1 MGILKNI
8 SHKGQHG
15 KGVNIMRVNVIRR
28 IVQVFVGLLGAFGA
42 LYGASFL
49 SILLY
54 AQFGWSEKNTMI
66 LSFVLAVAGGLIGW
80 LIAVPIM
87 ERLIAFTK
95 WIEGKLQKMSAQDLL
110 GGAVGL
116 IIGLIVAFFI
126 GYALSFLP
134 IIGVYMPLISCLV
147 FGYLGISVGLRKR
160 EDIISFVSGLG
171 KDGNR
176 FKAKGKSRAS
186 GYCNM
191 PKVLDTSVIIDG
203 RIADICK
210 TGFVEGPLIIPNFV
224 LEELRHIAD
233 SSDSLKRARG
243 RRGLDML
250 NVIRKE
256 LDIEV
261 EISSVDYD
269 DIAEV
274 DDKLVRLAQEI
285 FGCVVTNDY
294 NLNKVAALQEVVVLN
309 INELANAIKPVV
321 LPGEAMTV
329 TVVKDGKEQNQGVAY
344 LDDGTMIVVENG
356 RRLIGETIKVE
367 VTSVI
372 QTNAGRM
379 IFAKPM
385 DK

>member
-1 MGILKNI
+1 MKYNVLK
-8 SHKGQHG
+8 
-15 KGVNIMRVNVIRR
+15 R
-28 IVQVFVGLLGAFGA
+28 IVQIFFALIGMAIVVYAAPLLAVP
-42 LYGASFL
+42 LRM
-49 SILLY
+49 
-54 AQFGWSEKNTMI
+54 QFGWSAQSI
-66 LSFVLAVAGGLIGW
+66 LVLEVVLAAAVAIIFW
-80 LIAVPIM
+80 LIATPLLDRMIT
-87 ERLIAFTK
+87 ITK
-95 WIEGKLQKMSAQDLL
+95 WMEGKLQKMSTQDLL
-110 GGAVGL
+110 SGAIGL

-134 IIGVYMPLISCLV
+134 IIGPYMPLVMCLV
-147 FGYLGISVGLRKR
+147 FGYLGVSLGVRKR
-160 EDIISFVSGLG
+160 EDLVAFFGGLG

-176 FKAKGKSRAS
+176 FRVKGKTRAA

-191 PKVLDTSVIIDG
+191 PKVLDTSAILDG

-210 TGFVEGPLIIPNFV
+210 TGFVEGPIVIPNFV

-233 SSDSLKRARG
+233 SSDALKRAKG

-250 NVIRKE
+250 NIIRSE

-261 EISSVDYD
+261 EISNRDYD

-274 DDKLVRLAQEI
+274 DDKLVRLAQELY
-285 FGCVVTNDY
+285 GCVVTNDY
-294 NLNKVAALQEVVVLN
+294 NLNKVATLQGVVVLN

-321 LPGEAMTV
+321 LPGEKMIV
-329 TVVKDGKEQNQGVAY
+329 NVMKDGKEHNQGVAY

-356 RRLIGETIKVE
+356 RRYIGKTIEVE

-379 IFAKPM
+379 IFGKPLE
-385 DK
+385 K

>member
-1 MGILKNI
+1 MKF
-8 SHKGQHG
+8 
-15 KGVNIMRVNVIRR
+15 NVVKR
-28 IVQVFVGLLGAFGA
+28 IVQFFLTLIGIAAV
-42 LYGASFL
+42 LYGAPF
-49 SILLY
+49 
-54 AQFGWSEKNTMI
+54 
-66 LSFVLAVAGGLIGW
+66 LAVPLKMQFHWSTQSIFILQGVLVVAVALFCW
-80 LIAVPIM
+80 LIAVPI
-87 ERLIAFTK
+87 LNKLVTVTK
-95 WIEGKLQKMSAQDLL
+95 WMEGKLQKMSTQDLL
-110 GGAVGL
+110 SGAIGL

-134 IIGVYMPLISCLV
+134 IIGSYMPVVACIV
-147 FGYLGISVGLRKR
+147 FGYLGISLGTRKR
-160 EDIISFVSGLG
+160 EDLIAFFAGLG
-171 KDGNR
+171 KENSR
-176 FKAKGKSRAS
+176 LKVKGKARAA

-233 SSDSLKRARG
+233 SSDALKRTKG

-250 NVIRKE
+250 NIIRKE

-261 EISSVDYD
+261 EISSRDYD
-269 DIAEV
+269 DVAEV
-274 DDKLVRLAQEI
+274 DDKLVRLAQEM

-294 NLNKVAALQEVVVLN
+294 NLNKVATLQGVVVLN

-321 LPGEAMTV
+321 LPGEKMTV
-329 TVVKDGKEQNQGVAY
+329 TVVKDGKEHNQGVAY

-356 RRLIGETIKVE
+356 RRYIGETIEVE

-379 IFAKPM
+379 IFGKPA

>member
-1 MGILKNI
+1 MKY
-8 SHKGQHG
+8 
-15 KGVNIMRVNVIRR
+15 NVIKR
-28 IVQVFVGLLGAFGA
+28 IVQGLVGLLCGFGA
-42 LYGASFL
+42 MYAFT
-49 SILLY
+49 LLTRLLLPRF
-54 AQFGWSEKNTMI
+54 QWSEQVVVGIMVGVTLI
-66 LSFVLAVAGGLIGW
+66 SFVIGY

-87 ERLIAFTK
+87 EKIIMLTK
-95 WIEGKLQKMSAQDLL
+95 WIESKLQKMSTLDLL

-116 IIGLIVAFFI
+116 ILGLIVASLI
-126 GYALSFLP
+126 GYPLSFLP
-134 IIGVYMPLISCLV
+134 LIGSYMPVLSCLV
-147 FGYLGISVGLRKR
+147 FGYLGISLGVQKR
-160 EDIISFVSGLG
+160 EELFSSIAGLG

-176 FKAKGKSRAS
+176 SKAKGKNRAA

-210 TGFVEGPLIIPNFV
+210 TGFVEGPLVIPNFV

-250 NVIRKE
+250 NIIRKE

-261 EISSVDYD
+261 EISDVDYD
-269 DIAEV
+269 GIAEV
-274 DDKLVRLAQEI
+274 DDKLVRLAQDI
-285 FGCVVTNDY
+285 CGCVVTNDY

-309 INELANAIKPVV
+309 INELANAIKPVA
-321 LPGEAMTV
+321 LPGETMVV
-329 TVVKDGKEQNQGVAY
+329 TILKDGKEANQGVAY

-356 RRLIGETIKVE
+356 RRLMNETVQVM

-379 IFAKPM
+379 IFAKPAE
-385 DK
+385 

>member
-1 MGILKNI
+1 MKDRELIAKRVVQFLFALAGITA
-8 SHKGQHG
+8 
-15 KGVNIMRVNVIRR
+15 GV
-28 IVQVFVGLLGAFGA
+28 
-42 LYGASFL
+42 YASPL
-49 SILLY
+49 VSLPLTM
-54 AQFGWSEKNTMI
+54 QFGWSAKAVFYI
-66 LSFVLAVAGGLIGW
+66 QIGLAVLGAVLGW
-80 LIAVPIM
+80 LIASPLLNKTVA
-87 ERLIAFTK
+87 LTK
-95 WIEGKLQKMSAQDLL
+95 WAEGNLQKMSTQDLL
-110 GGAVGL
+110 SGAIGL
-116 IIGLIVAFFI
+116 IIGLIIAFFI
-126 GYALSFLP
+126 GSALSAIPFIGSVMPVLTC
-134 IIGVYMPLISCLV
+134 II
-147 FGYLGISVGLRKR
+147 FGYLGISLGISKR
-160 EDIISFVSGLG
+160 ESITASFSGFNRENS
-171 KDGNR
+171 NR
-176 FKAKGKSRAS
+176 FRNKGKTRAA

-210 TGFVEGPLIIPNFV
+210 TGFVEGPIIIPNFV

-233 SSDSLKRARG
+233 SSDALKRAKG

-261 EISSVDYD
+261 EISNKDYD

-274 DDKLVRLAQEI
+274 DDKLVRLAQEL

-294 NLNKVAALQEVVVLN
+294 NLNKVATLQGVVVLN

-321 LPGEAMTV
+321 LPGEKMIV
-329 TVVKDGKEQNQGVAY
+329 TVVKDGKEHNQGVAY

-356 RRLIGETIKVE
+356 RRFMGETIEVE

-379 IFAKPM
+379 IFGKPAN
-385 DK
+385 DR